1 MATVNM
7 AYDHPQY
14 TAHQVAHFAEQGGSG
29 TTFAKFTA
37 PAAMLAFAYQ
47 VTVTTAGTQTASGGA
62 QLNFVKVSGT
72 TTTTATFKNLGTAV
86 GAFSSTNITLSGSAG
101 GLALAQG
108 DILQVTQGTD
118 GTLKAVYALEYAF
131 QPLASVTQ

>member
-14 TAHQVAHFAEQGGSG
+14 TAHQVAEFAEQGGSG
-29 TTFAKFTA
+29 TTFAKFVA
-37 PAAMLAFAYQ
+37 PSAIQAFAYQ

-72 TTTTATFKNLGTAV
+72 TTTTTTFKNIGTALQ
-86 GAFSSTNITLSGSAG
+86 AFQTTNITLSGSAG
-101 GLALAQG
+101 GLSLAQG
-108 DILQVTQGTD
+108 DLLQVTQGTD
-118 GTLKAVYALEYAF
+118 ATLRAVYALEYAF